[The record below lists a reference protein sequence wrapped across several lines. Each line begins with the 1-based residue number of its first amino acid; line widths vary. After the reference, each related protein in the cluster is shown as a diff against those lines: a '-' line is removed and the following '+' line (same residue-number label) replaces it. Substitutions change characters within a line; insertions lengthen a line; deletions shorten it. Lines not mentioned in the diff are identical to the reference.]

1 MVSLLK
7 LAEITEQGVKFESPH
22 DGSEMMLTPEKSIEI
37 QNSIGKDGWMTC
49 NFTSFLAVFQS
60 YQDNRQ

>member
-7 LAEITEQGVKFESPH
+7 FAEITEEGVKFESPH

-37 QNSIGKDGWMTC
+37 QNAIGKKLENGILF
-49 NFTSFLAVFQS
+49 NFFALLS
-60 YQDNRQ
+60 